1 MEELNLKSK
10 RLLVINNLKNME
22 KNKLKDSFKKIE
34 EIINWFDNQD
44 EIDVEAGLEKAK
56 QGFALIKTSKKRLKE
71 LENEFEK
78 VKTGFEKEI
87 DE

>member
-1 MEELNLKSK
+1 
-10 RLLVINNLKNME
+10 ME
-22 KNKLKDSFKKIE
+22 KNKLKDSLKKIE
-34 EIINWFDNQD
+34 EIINWFDKQD

-56 QGFALIKTSKKRLKE
+56 EGVSLIKSSKKRLKE

-78 VKTGFEKEI
+78 VKTGLEQEI